1 MTRSELMQYI
11 TNLYGTQKQFAD
23 AIKMPT
29 STLSVILDRGIMSA
43 SFENVIKI
51 CNGLH
56 IPVTMLVPKSN
67 IIRTNEKAYI
77 ESQDLYN
84 RYLKHPEYHEAI
96 KKLLSD

>member
-51 CNGLH
+51 
-56 IPVTMLVPKSN
+56 
-67 IIRTNEKAYI
+67 
-77 ESQDLYN
+77 
-84 RYLKHPEYHEAI
+84 
-96 KKLLSD
+96 